1 MKAKKSMVPF
11 FAVMAAFQLA
21 ASFPHPVT
29 PAIFTNLYLG
39 SYMFGVALAA
49 MMTVNFLFSP
59 FWGKINTYISSR
71 NSMMISSIGYA
82 LGQVMFGLAQTE
94 AQVIGA
100 RMFAGLFTGGAFV
113 SMLTYIVN
121 FSENEKIRGKYL
133 TLYATIQSV
142 CGAFGY
148 FVGGFLGVKSPYVSV
163 TAQVIVLAACG
174 VLFHI
179 FCADDTKISI
189 KLMDRKAFIKEANP
203 FKAFAD
209 SKLFMTSLLAVLF
222 AMCVLQNLGMNA
234 FDQTFNYYIK
244 DIFDFPSTYNG
255 ALKGIM
261 GLITLIANSTICMWL
276 INRTN
281 VNKSIIGVF
290 VLCSSTMLIAVLF
303 DSVVPF
309 VASNVIFYA
318 FNGISIPLLQNM
330 VANKSKE
337 GNSNLIMGFYN
348 AMKSLGGIVGALLS
362 GFLYTFNP
370 KFPFIFGFAA
380 FLIALVGSVYYYR
393 HDREKA

>member
-21 ASFPHPVT
+21 ASFAHPVT
-29 PAIFTNLYLG
+29 PTIFTNLNLG

-174 VLFHI
+174 VLFRI

>member
-1 MKAKKSMVPF
+1 
-11 FAVMAAFQLA
+11 
-21 ASFPHPVT
+21 
-29 PAIFTNLYLG
+29 
-39 SYMFGVALAA
+39 
-49 MMTVNFLFSP
+49 
-59 FWGKINTYISSR
+59 
-71 NSMMISSIGYA
+71 
-82 LGQVMFGLAQTE
+82 
-94 AQVIGA
+94 
-100 RMFAGLFTGGAFV
+100 
-113 SMLTYIVN
+113 
-121 FSENEKIRGKYL
+121 
-133 TLYATIQSV
+133 
-142 CGAFGY
+142 
-148 FVGGFLGVKSPYVSV
+148 
-163 TAQVIVLAACG
+163 
-174 VLFHI
+174 
-179 FCADDTKISI
+179 
-189 KLMDRKAFIKEANP
+189 
-203 FKAFAD
+203 
-209 SKLFMTSLLAVLF
+209 MTSLLAVLF

>member
-21 ASFPHPVT
+21 ASFAHPVT
-29 PAIFTNLYLG
+29 PTIFTNLNLG

-121 FSENEKIRGKYL
+121 FSEDEKIRGKYL

-148 FVGGFLGVKSPYVSV
+148 FVGGFLGVESPYVAV

-174 VLFHI
+174 IGFRI
-179 FCADDTKISI
+179 FCDDDTKISI

-222 AMCVLQNLGMNA
+222 GMCVLQNLGMNA